1 MLYTMPTI
9 RWLLA
14 KHGFQMDAHSDDAI
28 AEALI
33 DTCPTPDDFW
43 LRSEH
48 LNLAVQRINAAH
60 GQARS
65 AEPMPGAVSYGAS
78 AMAGTLRDRG

>member
-1 MLYTMPTI
+1 MAARTYNRKRSVLYTMPTI
-9 RWLLA
+9 RWLLSR
-14 KHGFQMDAHSDDAI
+14 HGFQMDAYSDDAI

-48 LNLAVQRINAAH
+48 LNLAVQRINAARAH
-60 GQARS
+60 TPAPLSPRQAQR
-65 AEPMPGAVSYGAS
+65 
-78 AMAGTLRDRG
+78 R